1 VLDSGLGWDRTESF
15 VRGGGDRKDKLLNKA
30 CVLYALQPPQVS
42 SRNKRNTTGPDHVEP
57 NVFEL
62 ETSKTCHLGPL
73 SGQMAGIATSIRK
86 MGPSPN
92 KGPSDLANAGAS
104 PVSTHA

>member
-1 VLDSGLGWDRTESF
+1 LRFG
-15 VRGGGDRKDKLLNKA
+15 RGGGDRKDKLINKA

-42 SRNKRNTTGPDHVEP
+42 NRNKRNSAGPDQVEP
-57 NVFEL
+57 SVIRL
-62 ETSKTCHLGPL
+62 KTGKMCHLAPL

-86 MGPSPN
+86 TGPSPN
-92 KGPSDLANAGAS
+92 KGPSALANAGAS